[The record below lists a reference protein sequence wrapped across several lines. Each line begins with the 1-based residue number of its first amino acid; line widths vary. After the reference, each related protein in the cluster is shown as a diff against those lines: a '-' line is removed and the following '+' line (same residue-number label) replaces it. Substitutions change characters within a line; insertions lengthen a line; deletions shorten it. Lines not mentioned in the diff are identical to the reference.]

1 MSVACVNTVSSV
13 LAALL
18 ALPLGG
24 PAKSAEG
31 KIDVRVDPRVELMS
45 IIFRLAGHPEYNTA
59 PNYPY
64 LEDVESHFR
73 KFENHAVVQAARDLR
88 RQHGVSY
95 DAVASMA
102 LHLTDAYELKERI
115 PLDRPPKKLDG
126 RWNQGGTRDFLKKAR
141 QFVQDS
147 NFKKFVEDHQQLY
160 EETADVL
167 GKRVSER
174 DYIAW
179 FDEFFGAR
187 PTAKFFAIAGMLN
200 GPGNYGPSV
209 VFPDGSEEIYMVIGV
224 GRVGAGGKPHFG
236 GDLVGLV
243 VHEYCHSYVNHVVDK
258 HMDQLMAAGDK
269 LFPQV
274 QQAMKRQAYG
284 SWQTVMRESAV
295 RACTV
300 RYLLKTDGEQAAKRA
315 TFVEHARS
323 FLWTGELVEVL
334 AEYESNREKY
344 PTFDSFFPRVVE
356 FFNDYAARHTGAGA
370 DGHADGGKLARDDLY
385 GPINDI
391 LAIIQ
396 RSPGSAVVRPD
407 AIKDDDLSYRVKN
420 FVKSIHQQFFAA
432 KGVKLVTATEAD
444 EKKLHDKPLVLYGS
458 PKSNALLKDM
468 LKKCGIKLLRNKITI
483 GERVFKGKGLVLIT
497 CYPNPYNPKVPILI
511 YASADDEN
519 VLNLN
524 DFFHGPTDYLV
535 GRWTK
540 TRKPETLHQGNYHK
554 TSDGKWEVP
563 E

>member
-1 MSVACVNTVSSV
+1 MCSRLIRPRSLF
-13 LAALL
+13 LAAIL
-18 ALPLGG
+18 ALPTAGTAAAG
-24 PAKSAEG
+24 EG

-64 LEDVESHFR
+64 LVDVEAHFR

-88 RQHGVSY
+88 RRHGVSY
-95 DAVASMA
+95 DAVPSMV

-115 PLDRPPKKLDG
+115 PLDRPPKMLDG
-126 RWNQGGTRDFLKKAR
+126 RWNQGGARDFLKKAR
-141 QFVQDS
+141 QFVKDS
-147 NFKKFVEDHQQLY
+147 DFKQFVEEHQQLY
-160 EETADVL
+160 DETADIL
-167 GKRVSER
+167 RKRISER

-187 PTAKFFAIAGMLN
+187 PTAKFFAVAGMLN

-224 GRVGAGGKPHFG
+224 GRVGRSGKPDFG
-236 GDLVGLV
+236 RELVGLV

-258 HMDQLMAAGDK
+258 HMDQLMAAGEK

-274 QQAMKRQAYG
+274 MQAMSRQAYG
-284 SWQTVMRESAV
+284 NWQTVMRESAV
-295 RACTV
+295 RACSV
-300 RYLLKTDGEQAAKRA
+300 RYTLKADGKAAARQAIDYQ
-315 TFVEHARS
+315 HSRS
-323 FLWTGELVEVL
+323 FFWTGELVEVL
-334 AEYESNREKY
+334 AEYESNREEY

-356 FFNDYAARHTGAGA
+356 FFNDYAARH
-370 DGHADGGKLARDDLY
+370 ADGGKLTRDDLY
-385 GPINDI
+385 GPINDV

-407 AIKDDDLSYRVKN
+407 AIKNDDLSYRVKN
-420 FVKSIHQQFFAA
+420 FVASIHQQFFAA
-432 KGVKLVTATEAD
+432 KGVKLVTATEAG

-458 PKSNALLKDM
+458 PKSNAMLKDL
-468 LKKCGIKLLRNKITI
+468 LKKCGIKILRNKITI
-483 GERVFKGKGLVLIT
+483 GERVFKGKGLILIT
-497 CYPNPYNPKVPILI
+497 CYPNPYNPDVPVLI

-519 VLNLN
+519 VINLN
-524 DFFHGPTDYLV
+524 NFFHGPTDYLI

-540 TRKPETLHQGNYHK
+540 SRQPETLHEGSYRK
-554 TSDGKWEVP
+554 TADGKWEVP

>member
-1 MSVACVNTVSSV
+1 MSVTCVNTVSSV

-24 PAKSAEG
+24 PAKSGEG

-64 LEDVESHFR
+64 LADVEARFR
-73 KFENHAVVQAARDLR
+73 KFENHAVVQAARNLKR
-88 RQHGVSY
+88 RRGVSY

-115 PLDRPPKKLDG
+115 PLDRPPGKLDS
-126 RWNQGGTRDFLKKAR
+126 RWKPTDARDFLIKAR
-141 QFVQDS
+141 QFVKDS

-160 EETADVL
+160 KETADNL
-167 GKRVSER
+167 RGRISER

-179 FDEFFGAR
+179 FNEFFGAR
-187 PTAKFFAIAGMLN
+187 PTAKFYAIAGMLN

-224 GRVGAGGKPHFG
+224 GRAERSGRALFG
-236 GDLVGLV
+236 RELVGLV

-258 HMDQLMAAGDK
+258 HLDQLIAAGEK
-269 LFPQV
+269 LFPPV
-274 QQAMKRQAYG
+274 KQAMSRQAYG
-284 SWQTVMRESAV
+284 NWQTVMRESAV

-300 RYLLKTDGEQAAKRA
+300 RYILKVDGKGAARQA
-315 TFVEHARS
+315 TNNDHGRS
-323 FLWTGELVEVL
+323 FFWTGELVEVL
-334 AEYESNREKY
+334 AEYESNRKKY

-356 FFNDYAARHTGAGA
+356 FFNDYAARHA
-370 DGHADGGKLARDDLY
+370 DGDSLARNDLY
-385 GPINDI
+385 GPINDV
-391 LAIIQ
+391 LGIIQ
-396 RSPGSAVVRPD
+396 RSPGSGIVRPD

-420 FVKSIHQQFFAA
+420 FVTSIHQQFFAA

-444 EKKLHDKPLVLYGS
+444 EQKLHDKALVLYGS
-458 PKSNALLKDM
+458 PKSNAMLKDM
-468 LKKCGIKLLRNKITI
+468 LEKCGMEILRNKITI

-497 CYPNPYNPKVPILI
+497 CHPNPNNPKVPILI

-519 VLNLN
+519 VINLN
-524 DFFHGPTDYLV
+524 AFFHGPTDYLIGHV
-535 GRWTK
+535 DHNSDNRTKRMRSNCRIFGRFCS
-540 TRKPETLHQGNYHK
+540 P
-554 TSDGKWEVP
+554 
-563 E
+563 